1 MWPWPFIFYYD
12 PTFFCMFDTPCT
24 CIPYKRK
31 INLIHFLKKK
41 THTFS
46 SHEIYI
52 DKDDVSV
59 TASKNPF
66 NNVKNGRSCL
76 PASPLQMYNTKCHL
90 KTEMKYWTLQ
100 NHFCNINMGGSCI
113 NYQWKTLST
122 LHKMTSTGDLYEDK
136 TTPNH
141 SKNIFT
147 VAHHV
152 DPIKNHFFFF
162 LLRKH
167 QGVIRA
173 LLSLWSS
180 AILVGI

>member
-1 MWPWPFIFYYD
+1 MTLTLHVTLTLHILLWSYILLHVWYTTYMHTI
-12 PTFFCMFDTPCT
+12 
-24 CIPYKRK
+24 
-31 INLIHFLKKK
+31 KKNKSNSFSEEK

-76 PASPLQMYNTKCHL
+76 LASPLQMYNTKCHL
-90 KTEMKYWTLQ
+90 KTKMKYWTLQ

-152 DPIKNHFFFF
+152 DPIKIIYFFFC
-162 LLRKH
+162 LESTK
-167 QGVIRA
+167 G
-173 LLSLWSS
+173 
-180 AILVGI
+180 

>member
-1 MWPWPFIFYYD
+1 MTLTLHVTLTLHILLWSYILLHVWYTMYMHTIKKNKSKSFSEEKTPIILVPWNIHRQRWHNRHSQQNP
-12 PTFFCMFDTPCT
+12 
-24 CIPYKRK
+24 
-31 INLIHFLKKK
+31 INNI
-41 THTFS
+41 
-46 SHEIYI
+46 
-52 DKDDVSV
+52 
-59 TASKNPF
+59 
-66 NNVKNGRSCL
+66 KNGRSCL
-76 PASPLQMYNTKCHL
+76 ASPLQMYSTKCHI

-100 NHFCNINMGGSCI
+100 NHFCNINMGGSAN

-162 LLRKH
+162 CLESTK
-167 QGVIRA
+167 G
-173 LLSLWSS
+173 
-180 AILVGI
+180 